1 MRKPPRSV
9 VIAASLPFVL
19 TGCFGVLAEP
29 VPPPG
34 ERVSRT
40 DDVRGVVLRTD
51 DGAEERIE
59 YDEVYQANWTENAIF
74 VVGSLS
80 QGDGVPARDVSQ
92 EYAYEDLSS
101 VLVRKLDAG
110 RTSILIGILAVGSIA
125 AFSFWVNG
133 QTNEDT
139 VIGTPG
145 G

>member
-1 MRKPPRSV
+1 MRKPSRPL
-9 VIAASLPFVL
+9 VIAASLPFL
-19 TGCFGVLAEP
+19 SGCFGVLAEP

-34 ERVSRT
+34 ERASRT
-40 DDVRGVVLRTD
+40 DDVRGVILRTD
-51 DGAEERIE
+51 DGAERRVE

-80 QGDGVPARDVSQ
+80 QGEGMTPVDVSQ
-92 EYAYEDLSS
+92 EYAYDDLSS

-110 RTSILIGILAVGSIA
+110 KTSLLIGLVTVGSIA
-125 AFSFWVNG
+125 ALSFWING
-133 QTNEDT
+133 QTNDDS